1 MGCVVV
7 GVPELRTHLKLLVW
21 RPSAPIIFHQMMQTK
36 KNPTGVIRRDKM
48 CGQNHRPCIS
58 VLQSSRSQTRCGCR
72 IRSHTGH
79 MLKVSCSFGPRV
91 LFFPA
96 CLSRFLV
103 YDVRFFCTASSRP
116 SNSPTG
122 CCLSMAGVPPTRAS
136 SRAGV
141 GKLGRSNRDTAGPSI
156 MGESRWKLCQEKRKG
171 YSRACAREAGRAQ
184 SVAEVVRVMVAH
196 RAAHRRALAGVDHLD
211 LAQHVH
217 ELCRARCRAK
227 GLRAHQA
234 VL

>member
-1 MGCVVV
+1 MGCGVVV
-7 GVPELRTHLKLLVW
+7 GVQLRTPTSSCWSGASV
-21 RPSAPIIFHQMMQTK
+21 PITFKMMQTK
-36 KNPTGVIRRDKM
+36 KNLTGVLRRDQM
-48 CGQNHRPCIS
+48 RGQNHRPPKCE
-58 VLQSSRSQTRCGCR
+58 LQSSRSQTRCGCR

-96 CLSRFLV
+96 CLIRFLV

-136 SRAGV
+136 SRAGA

-156 MGESRWKLCQEKRKG
+156 MGASRWKLCRIRTSGESHDMAPEASPESPLASPAAEGQKPG
-171 YSRACAREAGRAQ
+171 TLAVVLYAR
-184 SVAEVVRVMVAH
+184 
-196 RAAHRRALAGVDHLD
+196 L
-211 LAQHVH
+211 
-217 ELCRARCRAK
+217 
-227 GLRAHQA
+227 
-234 VL
+234 

>member
-7 GVPELRTHLKLLVW
+7 GVPELRTHLPLLVW

-156 MGESRWKLCQEKRKG
+156 MGESRWKLCRIRTSGESHDIAPR
-171 YSRACAREAGRAQ
+171 
-184 SVAEVVRVMVAH
+184 
-196 RAAHRRALAGVDHLD
+196 RAAAARGSGQRRGKNPGH
-211 LAQHVH
+211 
-217 ELCRARCRAK
+217 CR
-227 GLRAHQA
+227 
-234 VL
+234 

>member
-1 MGCVVV
+1 MDCVVV

-72 IRSHTGH
+72 IRSHIGH

-96 CLSRFLV
+96 CLNRLV

>member
-7 GVPELRTHLKLLVW
+7 GVPELCTHLPLLVW

>member
-1 MGCVVV
+1 MSSR
-7 GVPELRTHLKLLVW
+7 VPELRTHLQLLVW
-21 RPSAPIIFHQMMQTK
+21 RPSAPITFHQMMQTK
-36 KNPTGVIRRDKM
+36 KNPTRVIRRDKM

-79 MLKVSCSFGPRV
+79 MLKVSCSFGARA

-141 GKLGRSNRDTAGPSI
+141 GKLGCSNRDTAGPSI
-156 MGESRWKLCQEKRKG
+156 MGESRWKLCRIRTSGESHDIAPR
-171 YSRACAREAGRAQ
+171 
-184 SVAEVVRVMVAH
+184 
-196 RAAHRRALAGVDHLD
+196 RAAAARGCGQRRGKNPGHFYLKQL
-211 LAQHVH
+211 
-217 ELCRARCRAK
+217 
-227 GLRAHQA
+227 
-234 VL
+234 

>member
-1 MGCVVV
+1 MSSVC
-7 GVPELRTHLKLLVW
+7 LSCARR
-21 RPSAPIIFHQMMQTK
+21 RPRSSCWSGASALITFKMMQTK
-36 KNPTGVIRRDKM
+36 KNLTGLIRRDQM
-48 CGQNHRPCIS
+48 RGQNHRPPKCE
-58 VLQSSRSQTRCGCR
+58 LQSSRSQTRCGCR

-122 CCLSMAGVPPTRAS
+122 CCCLSIAGIPPARAT

-141 GKLGRSNRDTAGPSI
+141 GKSGRSNRDTAGPSI
-156 MGESRWKLCQEKRKG
+156 MGESRWKLCRIRTSGESHDIAPR
-171 YSRACAREAGRAQ
+171 
-184 SVAEVVRVMVAH
+184 
-196 RAAHRRALAGVDHLD
+196 RAAAARGSGQRRGKNPGH
-211 LAQHVH
+211 
-217 ELCRARCRAK
+217 
-227 GLRAHQA
+227 
-234 VL
+234 